1 MSVAQLRTLNLA
13 VFLNLVPKSLHHVM
27 MRNAMKL
34 VQAVVFSHI
43 GTI

>member
-13 VFLNLVPKSLHHVM
+13 VFLNLVPKSHVM